1 MSFDAR
7 DEGIEEGRDSH
18 TGISSSNLGRDR
30 LVVYE
35 GGSLVLAYE
44 EGSRKINKRKIN
56 EDWTPLF
63 KLQRV

>member
-7 DEGIEEGRDSH
+7 DEGIEERRDSH

-30 LVVYE
+30 LAAFE
-35 GGSLVLAYE
+35 GGLLVLAYE
-44 EGSRKINKRKIN
+44 EGSRKIN